1 MKESDGNMSNPKT
14 DENIANSDT
23 PKKKGKTK
31 IIILAISAMA
41 LLGGGGAAA
50 GFYVAG
56 SAGHKAEDPNKPK
69 LAKRGEASAATTVE
83 ANTDAA
89 GPKNDAQLSG
99 RGVPDTPVDPTGYQ
113 ATYYK
118 IEAPFT
124 SNLKDSD
131 SFVQVSL
138 GISTY
143 YDNRVIQNVQ
153 AHEMALRSAVILAL
167 SQQDELVL
175 STPVGKEILQTTLT
189 KAFNRTLREKTG
201 FGGIDNVYF
210 TSLVVQ

>member
-1 MKESDGNMSNPKT
+1 MMESDGDMSNAKIK
-14 DENIANSDT
+14 DKNADGEA
-23 PKKKGKTK
+23 PKKKGKGKT
-31 IIILAISAMA
+31 IIIVIAAIA

-56 SAGHKAEDPNKPK
+56 SAGHKAEDPNRPK
-69 LAKRGEASAATTVE
+69 LAKRGEDSGAKTAKVE
-83 ANTDAA
+83 AADD

-99 RGVPDTPVDPTGYQ
+99 RGLPDTPADPTGYQ

-131 SFVQVSL
+131 SFVQLSL

-143 YDNRVIQNVQ
+143 YDDRVIQNVQ

-167 SQQDELVL
+167 SEQDELVL
-175 STPVGKEILQTTLT
+175 STPAGKEMLQTTLT
-189 KAFNRTLREKTG
+189 KAFNLTLREKTG

>member
-1 MKESDGNMSNPKT
+1 MKMLMLGFG
-14 DENIANSDT
+14 A
-23 PKKKGKTK
+23 
-31 IIILAISAMA
+31 LL

-50 GFYVAG
+50 GYFVAG
-56 SAGHKAEDPNKPK
+56 KASHKAEDPNKPK
-69 LAKRGEASAATTVE
+69 LVKRGEESAAKTVE
-83 ANTDAA
+83 TDKEAS

-99 RGVPDTPVDPTGYQ
+99 KGVPDTPANATAYQ

-131 SFVQVSL
+131 SYIQLSL
-138 GISTY
+138 GIATY
-143 YDNRVIQNVQ
+143 YDERILQNVQ

-167 SQQDELVL
+167 SEQDELLL
-175 STPVGKEILQTTLT
+175 STPSGKAELQAKLT